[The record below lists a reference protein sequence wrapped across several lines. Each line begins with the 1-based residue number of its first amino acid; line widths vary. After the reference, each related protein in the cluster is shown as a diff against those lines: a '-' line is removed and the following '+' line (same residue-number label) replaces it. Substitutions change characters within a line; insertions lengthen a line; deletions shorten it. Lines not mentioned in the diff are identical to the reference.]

1 MENASKGL
9 MIAGSILLTIMVVG
23 MLVYFLSQ
31 YRQFPQ
37 AQTEAERLAQV
48 TKFNRE
54 YESYDKKKM
63 YGTDVA
69 TIVNKVINN
78 NKKYADQRTGELK
91 KGENNYYINVKI
103 TVNTDIQRYA
113 TQYYEVQ
120 QPDEKTKSYVAEDTY
135 REGKITGYIDGNRNQ
150 KVEYNLNEKTFTA
163 GKEISLLRDNEDS
176 TVITLNQT
184 LEDFFKD
191 EATVRIQLISGGAEG
206 ADKSKFDSRNY
217 TEVYSGFTDFK
228 RKYFKCTEIGYN
240 EDTQMVN
247 LLVFEEIKELH
258 SDEEE

>member
-37 AQTEAERLAQV
+37 AQAEAQRAAQV

-69 TIVNKVINN
+69 TIVNKAINN
-78 NKKYADQRTGELK
+78 NKKYADQRTGQYIIDE
-91 KGENNYYINVKI
+91 ENNHYINVEI
-103 TVNTDIQRYA
+103 TLLTDIQRYA
-113 TQYYEVQ
+113 RQYYEVQ
-120 QPDEKTKSYVAEDTY
+120 QPDEETKSYVANEVYT
-135 REGKITGYIDGNRNQ
+135 EGVIRGYINGDRTRE
-150 KVEYNLNEKTFTA
+150 VVYNLDEEIFPA
-163 GKEISLLRDNEDS
+163 GKTISLIEEHGNLMIPNK
-176 TVITLNQT
+176 TI
-184 LEDFFKD
+184 EDFFTD
-191 EATVRIQLISGGAEG
+191 DATVRIQLTSGGAAE

-228 RKYFKCTEIGYN
+228 RSYFKCTSIHYDEETSMIDEI
-240 EDTQMVN
+240 T
-247 LLVFEEIKELH
+247 FEEIKELH
-258 SDEEE
+258 TEDKEE

>member
-37 AQTEAERLAQV
+37 AQTEAQRAAQV

-69 TIVNKVINN
+69 TIVNKAINN
-78 NKKYADQRTGELK
+78 NKKYADQRTGQYIIDE
-91 KGENNYYINVKI
+91 ENNHYINVEI
-103 TVNTDIQRYA
+103 TLLTAVESYA
-113 TQYYEVQ
+113 TQYYEVE
-120 QPDEKTKSYVAEDTY
+120 QPTGALKSYVETQNYYDDIK
-135 REGKITGYIDGNRNQ
+135 GKIDGKGSER
-150 KVEYNLNEKTFTA
+150 TFELGTVFPA
-163 GKEISLLRDNEDS
+163 NTTISLLKENG
-176 TVITLNQT
+176 TFMIQNQT
-184 LEDFFKD
+184 IEDFFSD
-191 EATVRIQLISGGAEG
+191 GETYRIQLTSGKNA
-206 ADKSKFDSRNY
+206 ATKFDERNY

-228 RKYFKCTEIGYN
+228 RKFFECVGIEYDEATSMVDCIKFREIP
-240 EDTQMVN
+240 V
-247 LLVFEEIKELH
+247 
-258 SDEEE
+258 EEEE